1 MRQEPSGPSRSDIDL
16 LRLAT
21 SGLSSRLE
29 DVLAAHDLTL
39 DGWRVL
45 RSLAGSGPQAMTAL
59 AAATRTTGPTLT
71 RVVDRL
77 AERALVYRDVDVA
90 DRRRVV
96 VHVSD
101 RGRRTCRSLEPRV
114 AEAERDGLA
123 ALSGRE
129 TRTLR
134 RLLERIAP

>member
-1 MRQEPSGPSRSDIDL
+1 MRQAVTGATRSDVDL

-29 DVLAAHDLTL
+29 DVLAAHDITL
-39 DGWRVL
+39 DAWRVL
-45 RSLAGSGPQAMTAL
+45 QSLTGSGPQAMTAL
-59 AAATRTTGPTLT
+59 AAATHITGPTLT

-77 AERALVYRDVDVA
+77 AERALVYRDVDGA

-101 RGRRTCRSLEPRV
+101 RGRRTCRSLAPRV
-114 AEAERDGLA
+114 EEAERDGLA
-123 ALSGRE
+123 ALSERE
-129 TRTLR
+129 ARTLR
-134 RLLERIAP
+134 RLLERITG